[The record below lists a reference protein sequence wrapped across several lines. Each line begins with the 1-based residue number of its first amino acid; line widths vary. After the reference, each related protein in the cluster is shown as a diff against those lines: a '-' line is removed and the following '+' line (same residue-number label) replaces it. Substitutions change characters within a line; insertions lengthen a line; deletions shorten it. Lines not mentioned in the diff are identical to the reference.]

1 MAQTKGKIPREDWRE
16 IAGRAAQGEALASI
30 ARTYGCTAPAIKYV
44 LNRLHAT
51 DQRSSSSESGVVEA
65 TGSAVPGMYAVAV
78 ASKPEPIAGRALR
91 PLRASAS
98 ALRESVYSDIAAF
111 LVAFDGVMDN
121 DTEAARQALIEATDR
136 LMRAGARTRIEM
148 ERRRLHSVGQAS

>member
-30 ARTYGCTAPAIKYV
+30 ARTYGCTAPAIRYV

-51 DQRSSSSESGVVEA
+51 DQRSSSSESSSVEA
-65 TGSAVPGMYAVAV
+65 PGSATTRAYAVAV
-78 ASKPEPIAGRALR
+78 ASKREPIAGGALR
-91 PLRASAS
+91 SLQASAS

-111 LVAFDGVMDN
+111 LVAFDAVMDD
-121 DTEAARQALIEATDR
+121 DTEGARQALIEATDR
-136 LMRAGARTRIEM
+136 LMRAGARTRLEM
-148 ERRRLHSVGQAS
+148 ERRRLHSVDQAS

>member
-1 MAQTKGKIPREDWRE
+1 MAQTKGKIPREDWRD

-30 ARTYGCTAPAIKYV
+30 ARTYGCTAPAIRYV

-51 DQRSSSSESGVVEA
+51 DQQSSSGEASSVEA
-65 TGSAVPGMYAVAV
+65 PGSATTGAYEVAV
-78 ASKPEPIAGRALR
+78 ASKPAPIGGRALR
-91 PLRASAS
+91 SLQASGS

-111 LVAFDGVMDN
+111 LVAFDAVMDN

-148 ERRRLHSVGQAS
+148 ERRRLHRVDQAS